1 MVRYKWEKIKKI
13 LKILSIFG
21 IFTLSSC
28 NYYSSV
34 PLVNKIKIQNS
45 VPDNDK
51 TDLSQTVSEDK
62 VPEKKRFFCWTKNKN
77 FEIRFKSQYK
87 KSRKLQKNR

>member
-21 IFTLSSC
+21 IFSLSSC

-62 VPEKKRFFCWTKNKN
+62 VPEKKIFLLN
-77 FEIRFKSQYK
+77 
-87 KSRKLQKNR
+87 QK